1 MRLVAVDTSTW
12 WGGVA
17 LLEERG
23 GPRDPEV
30 VTEAGL
36 LVRDSHA
43 THLLRLLEHLL
54 EEAGWGRGDVDAW
67 AATRGPGSFTG
78 LRVGLGTVRG
88 LALASRRPALGIG
101 TLEAMAEAFGPS
113 TVERVPLLDAGRG
126 EVFGARYDPE
136 ASPPAERVAPWLGP
150 PTRVLEDCP
159 GAVDVFGPGAA
170 AHAQALSASAP
181 VRLRPSPR
189 GVAAGAGRLAC
200 LRLRAG
206 AGDGE
211 GLSPLY
217 LRPPDAVLA
226 AGAPRED

>member
-1 MRLVAVDTSTW
+1 MRVVALDTSTW

-17 LLEERG
+17 LLEHG
-23 GPRDPEV
+23 GGRRDPAIV
-30 VTEAGL
+30 AEAGL

-43 THLLRLLEHLL
+43 THLLRLLESLL
-54 EEAGWGRGDVDAW
+54 SEAGWARDSVDTW

-88 LALASRRPALGIG
+88 LALASRRPCVGIG

-113 TVERVPLLDAGRG
+113 EAERVPLLDAGRG
-126 EVFGARYDPE
+126 EVFGARYDPS
-136 ASPPAERVAPWLGP
+136 ASPPRERVAPWLGP
-150 PTRVLEDCP
+150 PSQVLVGCIGP
-159 GAVDVFGPGAA
+159 VVVFGPGAVAHSQELESSA
-170 AHAQALSASAP
+170 A

-189 GVAAGAGRLAC
+189 GVAAGAARLAC
-200 LRLRAG
+200 LRLQAG
-206 AGDGE
+206 AADGE

-226 AGAPRED
+226 AGVPREG